1 MQQFDIYGNLQP
13 LPIPPVV
20 VVKSKEKKAKAVS
33 QYGNQGFDDTT
44 RTLAHMTTT
53 ATIKPHSITVSTKFQ
68 AVKRNEVSNKNLLQE
83 SDRNGVYNGYLSPNT
98 KREIKKRLDN
108 WLTAISENVD
118 FKKLPKEMNRS
129 QVYPTFVT
137 LTLPSKQV
145 HKDTTIKDRCFL
157 PFVEWLCNQ
166 SEELDRKGN
175 LKGCGVNGYFWRA
188 ESTKGGNI
196 HFHLIIDRFVHW
208 ERLRKKW
215 NKFIERLGYVTRY
228 TNRMKA
234 IYADGFVVNPKQQ
247 SFEVKRLKKIADT
260 FNESGKLPK
269 RCHVRLMDELKECQ
283 RLNRKASN
291 EMLLRVSEG
300 IQSDAYFSGMLEDWK
315 NPNSTDIKKVDNIG
329 SLASYVCKYVAKDAE
344 TAPLTANQTIEVI
357 ENKKWL
363 VTSTLE
369 ATLDGEYTF
378 TSKEEYKPVFLVRKV
393 GGRLWGCSDNLRQKE
408 VEYPKYE
415 ILQEKRVMDNDPKAV
430 QKFYTRTLD
439 KDETVIECIETV
451 KAMQKQNMTITVK
464 GEKKTVKKVE
474 ENRINDF
481 CITYSS
487 RLKMKD
493 VVTAPIKDKYN
504 IHYRNLFNHLYYGST
519 T

>member
-1 MQQFDIYGNLQP
+1 MQGLQFDIHENLTP
-13 LPIPPVV
+13 TVAPPTP
-20 VVKSKEKKAKAVS
+20 KKAVPAVKKKAVS
-33 QYGNQGFDDTT
+33 QYESEGFDDTT

-118 FKKLPKEMNRS
+118 FKNAPKSMNRN

-166 SEELDRKGN
+166 SQELDRKGN

-196 HFHLIIDRFVHW
+196 HFHLIIDRFVNW
-208 ERLRKKW
+208 DRLRKKW
-215 NKFIERLGYVTRY
+215 NQFIERLGYVTRY
-228 TNRMKA
+228 KNRMQA
-234 IYADGFVVNPKQQ
+234 IYADGFVLNTKQQ
-247 SFEVKRLKKIADT
+247 SFEVKRLKKIADA
-260 FNESGKLPK
+260 FNETGKLPK
-269 RCHVRLMDELKECQ
+269 RCHKRLMKELEECQ
-283 RLNRKASN
+283 RLNRKITQAT
-291 EMLLRVSEG
+291 LLQVSEG
-300 IQSDAYFSGMLEDWK
+300 IQSDAYFAGKFDDWK

-344 TAPLTANQTIEVI
+344 TAPLLANQKVETIDG
-357 ENKKWL
+357 KKWL
-363 VTSTLE
+363 ITTTLE
-369 ATLDGEYTF
+369 DGWVIESEKIEF
-378 TSKEEYKPVFLVRKV
+378 KPVFLIRKV

-415 ILQEKRVMDNDPKAV
+415 ILQEERVMDNDPKAV
-430 QKFYTRTLD
+430 QKFYTRTLE

-451 KAMQKQNMTITVK
+451 KAMRKQNLTITVK
-464 GEKKTVKKVE
+464 GEKKTVKKIE